1 MLTQR
6 ASPPSMLNRVDPRV
20 LPLSCS
26 WMRPRQN
33 SSVGGQRRRTRAL
46 LVSPWNCMPIVGP
59 LSSSSIRWSLLLAWL
74 FDCVWVGCWT
84 GATPC
89 WGVPCSWPAP
99 GTVTVIGADVEL
111 LLLVGGEGG
120 WGGAG
125 GCWGAGRGMISGLL
139 LL

>member
-33 SSVGGQRRRTRAL
+33 SSVAGQRKRTRAL
-46 LVSPWNCMPIVGP
+46 LVRPWNCMPIVGP
-59 LSSSSIRWSLLLAWL
+59 LSSSSIRWSLLAALL
-74 FDCVWVGCWT
+74 FDCVWVGGCT
-84 GATPC
+84 SGAPF
-89 WGVPCSWPAP
+89 WAGP

-111 LLLVGGEGG
+111 LLLVGGVGGVGG
-120 WGGAG
+120 WGG
-125 GCWGAGRGMISGLL
+125 
-139 LL
+139 